1 MFPERDASARTT
13 YFAHSANDE
22 GEWNPLKSHL
32 AEVAERARGFAAVFD
47 AGDDAYLAGLLHD
60 LGKYGDLFQERL
72 KGRESGL
79 DHWSMGASVCLER
92 YRSCET
98 ALAIQGHHVG
108 LQWWDRDELRRLL
121 PRELEQHV
129 VDAGRRL
136 TERDRNVL
144 LERLRADGLQLP
156 ERTDTGQTDAKSAAA
171 MLDLRMLYS
180 ALTDADY
187 LATEEHFDQAATR
200 MRQPVGELG
209 AAEAIDLVDRYLR
222 MLAEK
227 KESSAAMASM
237 RQDLLTACRA
247 AAERPTGL
255 FTLTAPTGTGKTLST
270 LAFALRHAKRNGL
283 RRIVLVMPFLSI
295 IDQTVGVYR
304 QALAEMENR
313 GAMER
318 YILEHHSLAVE
329 ASDGDVQETRLR
341 GMLAQNWDAPI
352 VITTSVQFFES
363 LFSNSSAAC
372 RKLHQLARSVIVFDE
387 VQTLPLK
394 VVLPTLATLSH
405 LSARYRSSVVFS
417 TATQP
422 AFPHLDEQV
431 RRYCTNGWRPQELV
445 PDELRL
451 FERAKRVRV
460 EWPRRGERTSW
471 IDLVKQFDGSSQVL
485 CIVNLKRHARDL
497 FHLIRQQWGEGAFHL
512 STSMC
517 PKHREAALAEVRTR
531 LEEGKR
537 CGLVATQCVEAGV
550 DLDFPAAFRA
560 MGPLDAIAQAA
571 GRCNRNGRSAEGVLK
586 VFRPEDEGYPP
597 GVYRQA
603 TDLTEI
609 LLKREQGLD
618 IDNPAVFENYFR
630 SLYGIASL
638 EDRELLEAV
647 RTKHFPDV
655 RRNYRIIEQDSVNV
669 LIAYDRARY
678 EELAEEAR
686 LKRLTRGWVLRA
698 RPYAVS
704 CFRRAVAGAMVEAVK
719 LKDGTP
725 SNDWFLYL
733 FDGHYDSGTGLSI
746 PTEIEYLGA

>member
-1 MFPERDASARTT
+1 MLPERDASARTI
-13 YFAHSANDE
+13 YFAHSANDD
-22 GEWNPLKSHL
+22 GKWNPLRNHL
-32 AEVAERARGFAAVFD
+32 AEVAERARGFAAAFE

-60 LGKYGDLFQERL
+60 LGKYGDLFQKRL
-72 KGRESGL
+72 QGRESGL

-108 LQWWDRDELRRLL
+108 LQWWDRDELRKLL
-121 PRELEQHV
+121 PKELEQHV
-129 VDAGRRL
+129 VDAGKRL

-156 ERTDTGQTDAKSAAA
+156 ERIGTGQTDAKSAAA

-187 LATEEHFDQAATR
+187 LATEKHFDQVAARTR
-200 MRQPVGELG
+200 EPVADLR
-209 AAEAIDLVDRYLR
+209 ASHAIDLLDRHLR
-222 MLAEK
+222 TLAEK
-227 KESSAAMASM
+227 KLSSAAVAAM
-237 RQDLLTACRA
+237 RQDLLTACRT

-270 LAFALRHAKRNGL
+270 LAFALHHAKRNGL

-304 QALAEMENR
+304 EALAEMENC
-313 GAMER
+313 AMDR

-329 ASDGDVQETRLR
+329 SSAGDVPEARLR

-372 RKLHQLARSVIVFDE
+372 RKLHRLARSVIVFDE

-445 PDELRL
+445 PGELRL

-460 EWPRRGERTSW
+460 EWPRRGERTTW
-471 IDLVKQFDGSSQVL
+471 EDLAIQFDGLSQLL

-497 FHLIRQQWGEGAFHL
+497 FQLIRPQWGEWAFHL

-517 PKHREAALAEVRTR
+517 PKHREAVLAEVRTR

-537 CGLVATQCVEAGV
+537 CALVATQCVEAGV

-571 GRCNRNGRSAEGVLK
+571 GRCNRNGRSAAGVLK
-586 VFRPEDEGYPP
+586 VFRPEVGGCPP

-603 TDLTEI
+603 TDLTEV
-609 LLKREQGLD
+609 LLNREQGLD
-618 IDNPAVFENYFR
+618 LDNPLVFDHYFR

-638 EDRELLEAV
+638 EDRALLEAV

-655 RRNYRIIEQDSVNV
+655 RSNYRIIEQDSVNA
-669 LIAYDRARY
+669 LIAYDRDRY

-686 LKRLTRGWVLRA
+686 VKGLSREWVLRA

-704 CFRRAVAGAMVEAVK
+704 CFRRAVTGAVVEAVK
-719 LKDGTP
+719 LRDGTP
-725 SNDWFLYL
+725 SNDWFLYP
-733 FDGHYDSGTGLSI
+733 FDGHYDSDTGLSI
-746 PTEIEYLGA
+746 PKDLEYLEA